1 MQSCWLDICIIIIIR
16 KCIILPIIIIIQYD
30 DKVRLLIPPLQVY
43 LIAELPGQ
51 HHWVEA
57 VADREGEVV
66 EVFSYS
72 QHTPTELAE
81 WYEGTGAVLQ
91 MWRVEY
97 TRLDCRTIYVK
108 ENIDNLPHNK
118 TWSSVSNSS

>member
-57 VADREGEVV
+57 VADREGEVGK
-66 EVFSYS
+66 VFSYS

-97 TRLDCRTIYVK
+97 TRLDCRTIYV
-108 ENIDNLPHNK
+108 
-118 TWSSVSNSS
+118 